1 MGKGVILAQSPLLIA
16 QSLAADGRI
25 YLTST
30 LYAVCCML
38 YVVCMLV
45 HHTTLGNGN
54 IGSTGDGS
62 AATGASLS
70 NPSGVVVDT
79 MGNLYIA
86 DTNNKRIRKV
96 SSTGIITTVAGTEHE
111 DVER

>member
-1 MGKGVILAQSPLLIA
+1 
-16 QSLAADGRI
+16 
-25 YLTST
+25 
-30 LYAVCCML
+30 ML

-54 IGSTGDGS
+54 VGSTGDSS
-62 AATGASLS
+62 AATSAQLN
-70 NPSGVVVDT
+70 NPKGVAVDT

-86 DTNNKRIRKV
+86 DTYNNRIRKV
-96 SSTGIITTVAGTEHE
+96 SSAGVITTVAGTEHE